1 MLTPAYFLAKKI
13 VTTLVEAGYTT
24 YFAGGWVRDF
34 LLGHPSEDID
44 IATEASPEDIQ
55 SLFSHTIPVGLS
67 FGIVIV
73 VLEGHQFE
81 VATFRK
87 DLDYV
92 DGRHPQSIAKATP
105 FEDALRRDFTINGMF
120 YDPLEEKIHDYVE
133 GQRDLRHGVI
143 RAIGDPSE
151 RFFEDRLRMLRAF
164 RFAARFSFFM
174 DPETEEAIREHTDKL
189 FPAVAMERV
198 WQELTKMALYPR
210 LDQAIVEMHRI
221 QLLDEI
227 FPEIKGLPLHD
238 LRILVSHYRF
248 FSLNTPPILYFMEL
262 FPHLCLEEKWD
273 IGRRLR
279 VTNDDL
285 KWMELYEKFFRAV
298 DGKVTDPSVW
308 VHLYASERT
317 TILLH
322 VIASRYSKE
331 ERNLFLSEHER
342 RQKTLFRHIQRVKN
356 KQPLVTGK
364 LLKEA
369 GILPGKKMGI
379 LMQLGEQ
386 LTIEHDVEEEAF
398 VLQKLKEH
406 PLWKEE

>member
-1 MLTPAYFLAKKI
+1 MHTYHLAKKV
-13 VTTLVEAGYTT
+13 VTILVEAGYIT

-34 LLGHPSEDID
+34 VLGHPSEDID
-44 IATEASPEDIQ
+44 IATEASPEKIQ
-55 SLFSHTIPVGLS
+55 SLFPHTIPVGLS

-87 DLDYV
+87 DLDYI
-92 DGRHPQSIAKATP
+92 DGRHPQLILKATP

-164 RFAARFSFFM
+164 RFAARFSFFI
-174 DPETEEAIREHTDKL
+174 DPETEEAIREHKDKL

-198 WQELTKMALYPR
+198 WQEFTKMALYPR
-210 LDQAIVEMHRI
+210 LDEAIVEMHRVE
-221 QLLDEI
+221 LLDEI
-227 FPEIKGLPLHD
+227 FPEIKGLPLHE
-238 LRILVSHYRF
+238 LRKWVSHYRF
-248 FSLNTPPILYFMEL
+248 FPADTPPILYFMEL
-262 FPHLCLEEKWD
+262 FPHLSLEEKWD
-273 IGRRLR
+273 IARRLR

-285 KWMELYEKFFRAV
+285 RWIERYENFLQAIEKKIT
-298 DGKVTDPSVW
+298 DKVIW
-308 VHLYASERT
+308 VHLYASEGVS
-317 TILLH
+317 IILH
-322 VIASRYSKE
+322 VIASRYTQE
-331 ERNLFLSEHER
+331 ERNLFLSEQEK
-342 RQKTLFRHIQRVKN
+342 QQNILFSHIQRVKN

-364 LLKEA
+364 LLKRE

-379 LMQLGEQ
+379 LMKLAERLAIDQNLN
-386 LTIEHDVEEEAF
+386 EE
-398 VLQKLKEH
+398 VLVMQKLKEH
-406 PLWKEE
+406 PLWEMR